1 MFLFSCLLFLPYIR
15 IRWRGKGK
23 KKNKEPLSRLFVLT
37 WLFDRLSYF
46 HYPDCSCDNYRYRCY
61 PSNWIAQW
69 SSKYWGQ
76 PGNCLILF
84 EAYVHH
90 LLPVQSLRFNLFS
103 SIRVWGVRKG
113 EIIKKVICLF
123 LNRRSLKIKT
133 RLNSKCASLVSYD
146 RGYPWEK
153 GDILVLEMDIWKVYF
168 HKHCFQPFP
177 KGNLHL

>member
-1 MFLFSCLLFLPYIR
+1 MFHFSLVFLLVNNMFLFSCLLFLFLILVIYKGL
-15 IRWRGKGK
+15 RWRGKEK

-90 LLPVQSLRFNLFS
+90 LVPVQSPCFNLFS
-103 SIRVWGVRKG
+103 SIRISGD
-113 EIIKKVICLF
+113 E
-123 LNRRSLKIKT
+123 
-133 RLNSKCASLVSYD
+133 
-146 RGYPWEK
+146 RGN
-153 GDILVLEMDIWKVYF
+153 
-168 HKHCFQPFP
+168 FQ
-177 KGNLHL
+177 K